1 MSDQNQTFS
10 QEQVNELLQQEKT
23 KWETEVLNPV
33 QQELVKYQPAEKSD
47 AEKELEQK
55 QADLWQKEV
64 NLTLKEEGLNAFAE
78 FFNVKDSEELTAKV
92 KKFKEIITNM
102 KIDNSYKPNDH
113 KSTDKYSQHEKSGNV
128 VGMIETKLA
137 SLFK

>member
-1 MSDQNQTFS
+1 MEENQTFT

-23 KWETEVLNPV
+23 KWESDVLNPL
-33 QQELVKYQPAEKSD
+33 QQELLQYMPVEKSD
-47 AEKELEQK
+47 AEKALELK
-55 QADLWQKEV
+55 QAELWQKEV
-64 NLTLKEEGLNAFAE
+64 SLTLKSEGLVAFSD
-78 FFNVKDSEELTAKV
+78 FFNANDSDELSAKV
-92 KKFKEIITNM
+92 TKFKQIINDM
-102 KIDNSYKPNDH
+102 KIDNSYKPSEH

>member
-1 MSDQNQTFS
+1 MEENQTFT
-10 QEQVNELLQQEKT
+10 QEQVNELLQQEKS
-23 KWETEVLNPV
+23 KWESDVLNPL
-33 QQELVKYQPAEKSD
+33 QQELVKYKPAEKSD

-55 QADLWQKEV
+55 QVDLWQKEV
-64 NLTLKEEGLNAFAE
+64 TLTLKSEGLEAFAE
-78 FFNVKDSEELTAKV
+78 FFNVNDSDELTAKV
-92 KKFKEIITNM
+92 NKFKAIINDM

-128 VGMIETKLA
+128 VGMIESKLA

>member
-1 MSDQNQTFS
+1 MEENHTFT
-10 QEQVNELLQQEKT
+10 QEQVNEMLATAKNE
-23 KWETEVLNPV
+23 WIENELNPI
-33 QQELVKYQPAEKSD
+33 QTELTKYKPAEKSD
-47 AEKELEQK
+47 AEKALEAK

-64 NLTLKEEGLNAFAE
+64 TLTLKSEGLDAFAD
-78 FFNVKDSEELTAKV
+78 FFQANDTDELTGKV
-92 KKFKEIITNM
+92 KKFKQIINNL
-102 KIDNSYKPNDH
+102 KIDNSYKPSEH